1 MDVNVFNGLD
11 KYVVANLYCLL
22 VAATF
27 WCSHTSGWNV
37 AFNYSRLG
45 RNVGPNHAVGDI
57 ENDAVVT
64 HVCVGQSG
72 QRWMVGGRW
81 SRWRWWWWSVIMVDH
96 NSHKS
101 GQVHQDWP
109 VRQLQR
115 CKPSFASLYQRV
127 AHVFRWMEIVAR
139 IDRGHT
145 WETAN
150 TGEALR
156 HVRPVYRESG
166 LLSNWTLKR
175 ISSFTILSIL
185 VWVAVFAVILCDIAV
200 QISRISK

>member
-1 MDVNVFNGLD
+1 MR
-11 KYVVANLYCLL
+11 
-22 VAATF
+22 
-27 WCSHTSGWNV
+27 WW
-37 AFNYSRLG
+37 RM
-45 RNVGPNHAVGDI
+45 
-57 ENDAVVT
+57 
-64 HVCVGQSG
+64 CVGQSG
-72 QRWMVGGRW
+72 QRWMVGGQW
-81 SRWRWWWWSVIMVDH
+81 SRWWWSVMVVMVVDH

-115 CKPSFASLYQRV
+115 CKPSFASLDQRV

-156 HVRPVYRESG
+156 HVRPADLESR

-175 ISSFTILSIL
+175 ISSFTILSIR
-185 VWVAVFAVILCDIAV
+185 VWVAVLLWSCVTLLCRSLVSHGNLIKDEPQSELKDICVKMSA
-200 QISRISK
+200 IALAIKR